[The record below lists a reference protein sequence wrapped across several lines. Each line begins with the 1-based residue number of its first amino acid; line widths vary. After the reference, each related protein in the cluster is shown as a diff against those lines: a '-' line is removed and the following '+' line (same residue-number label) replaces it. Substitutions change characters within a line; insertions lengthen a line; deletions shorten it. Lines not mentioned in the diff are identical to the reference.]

1 MLMLTDATEASVWRT
16 VWDLA
21 QQVVTFALALWGL
34 WAAAVRPYM
43 ARKEAERKAEIAAR
57 DEARKDEVRRQVE
70 AIVAPVREQVEEIH
84 RTTHIN
90 GGNNK
95 PPTLLDKVSNVGKQV
110 ETAIRAVGAVAV
122 NQAQLSSDFQDH
134 IDGSDRFVQAAR
146 EEFAKHGIVLPES
159 PRPQLPPR
167 RTDTD
172 I

>member
-1 MLMLTDATEASVWRT
+1 
-16 VWDLA
+16 
-21 QQVVTFALALWGL
+21 
-34 WAAAVRPYM
+34 M
-43 ARKEAERKAEIAAR
+43 AKKEEERKTEIVAR

-70 AIVAPVREQVEEIH
+70 EIVAPVREQVAQIH

-90 GGNNK
+90 GGKNN
-95 PPTLLDKVSNVGKQV
+95 PPTLRDEVNNVGDRV
-110 ETAIRAVGAVAV
+110 EQAIHAVGAVAV

-167 RTDTD
+167 RTDAD